1 MSGVSSLDFPIGD
14 GAAPIFV
21 AGPCLMEDA
30 GMLLETARFL
40 AGLGLPLIFK
50 ASFDKANRSSLRG
63 HRGPGLAAG
72 LKMLADV
79 RTATGLPVLT
89 DVHAV
94 EQCGPAG
101 EVADILQIPAF
112 LCRQTDLVQAAAATG
127 RPLNLKRGQFLDPRR
142 MGLLVEKARAAGPGP
157 FFVTERGTSF
167 GHGDLVLDPRALVW
181 MRESGAAVL
190 YDCTH
195 TLQQPAGDGD
205 QTGGLRALCLPLARA
220 AAAVG
225 VDGFYAEVHPEPAR
239 ALSDASTQLDFATF
253 ARLVREVRSVDAGR
267 RAAQAVERHPG

>member
-1 MSGVSSLDFPIGD
+1 MSGVRSFVPPIGG
-14 GAAPIFV
+14 GAPPVFI
-21 AGPCLMEDA
+21 AGPCLIEDA

-40 AGLGLPLIFK
+40 AGLGLPLVFK

-63 HRGPGLAAG
+63 HRGPGLIAG

-79 RTATGLPVLT
+79 RAATGLAVLT
-89 DVHAV
+89 DVHTV
-94 EQCGPAG
+94 EQCAPAA
-101 EVADILQIPAF
+101 EVADILQVPAF
-112 LCRQTDLVQAAAATG
+112 LCRQTDLVLAAAATG
-127 RPLNLKRGQFLDPRR
+127 RPVNLKRGQFLDPRR
-142 MGLLVEKARAAGPGP
+142 MGLLVEKARSAGPGP

-181 MRESGAAVL
+181 MRGSEAAVF

-195 TLQQPAGDGD
+195 TLQQPAGDAD
-205 QTGGLRALCLPLARA
+205 QTGGLRTLVLPLARA

-253 ARLVREVRSVDAGR
+253 ERLARQVRALDAAR
-267 RAAQAVERHPG
+267 RAVHADA